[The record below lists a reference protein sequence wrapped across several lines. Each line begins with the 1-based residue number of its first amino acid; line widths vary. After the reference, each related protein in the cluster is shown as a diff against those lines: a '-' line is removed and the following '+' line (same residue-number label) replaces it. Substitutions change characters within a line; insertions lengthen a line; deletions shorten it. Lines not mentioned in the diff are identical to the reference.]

1 MEGEHC
7 SMQCCS
13 SAMMV
18 SFMFGVRTLHVVA
31 TCAFPTAVR
40 KVPLMV
46 VKTPNRYVCVFEL
59 STLCYCTV
67 ELVVTLQFFTFVFP
81 FALSIEQD
89 VRQITVQCEGQTG
102 VTIFVHVCLSI
113 VLCAVL

>member
-1 MEGEHC
+1 M
-7 SMQCCS
+7 S
-13 SAMMV
+13 
-18 SFMFGVRTLHVVA
+18 LI
-31 TCAFPTAVR
+31 
-40 KVPLMV
+40 
-46 VKTPNRYVCVFEL
+46 EL

-102 VTIFVHVCLSI
+102 VTIFCVFVCLQY
-113 VLCAVL
+113 